1 MKSTIIKILK
11 NVVPLLIG
19 VILIWYSYHRSTPEQ
34 IDTTIAYMKQAS
46 PWLIS
51 LSILFGLLSHFS
63 RAWRWKYIFQP
74 LGYKPRFIN
83 SLLTVL
89 SAYFINL
96 GIPRAGE
103 VSRAASISTYENIPF
118 NQSFGTIVAE
128 RVIDLLVL
136 FSLIAFV
143 LLFQTDELIK
153 FVFKEDFSFIK
164 LAVVFGLL
172 FLTAAVAFFILKK
185 SKLTVVVK
193 LKNFA
198 QGVWEG
204 FWSLK
209 KMNRKGAFLAHTFFI
224 WGMYVL
230 MFYVVALSIP
240 ETAKLP
246 LIAILTAFVVGGLS
260 MSTTNGGI
268 GVYPIAIQQIL
279 LLYDVPPESG
289 LAFGWIIW
297 IAQTVLVIT
306 TGFLSLLLLPI
317 VNRK

>member
-1 MKSTIIKILK
+1 M
-11 NVVPLLIG
+11 PLLIG
-19 VILIWYSYHRSTPEQ
+19 VLLIWYSYHRSTPEQ

-46 PWLIS
+46 PGLIF
-51 LSILFGLLSHFS
+51 LSILFGILSHLS
-63 RAWRWKYIFQP
+63 RAWRWQYVFEP
-74 LGYKPRFIN
+74 LGYKPRYIN
-83 SLLTVL
+83 SVLTVL
-89 SAYFINL
+89 AAYFINL

-103 VSRAASISTYENIPF
+103 VSRAASISTYEKIPF

-128 RVIDLLVL
+128 RVVDLLVL
-136 FSLIAFV
+136 FSMIAFV

-153 FVFKEDFSFIK
+153 FVFKEDFSLVK
-164 LAVVFGLL
+164 LLIVFGLL
-172 FLTAAVAFFILKK
+172 LLAAGIGFLILKK
-185 SKLTVVVK
+185 SKLPIIVK

-204 FWSLK
+204 FWGLK
-209 KMNRKGAFLAHTFFI
+209 NMNHKGAFLFHTLFI
-224 WGMYVL
+224 WAMYVL

-306 TGFLSLLLLPI
+306 TGFLSLVLLPI

>member
-1 MKSTIIKILK
+1 
-11 NVVPLLIG
+11 
-19 VILIWYSYHRSTPEQ
+19 
-34 IDTTIAYMKQAS
+34 MKQVS
-46 PWLIS
+46 PWLIF
-51 LSILFGLLSHFS
+51 LSILFGILSHLS

-74 LGYKPRFIN
+74 LGYKPRYIN

-103 VSRAASISTYENIPF
+103 VSRAASISTYEKIPF
-118 NQSFGTIVAE
+118 DQSFGTIVAE

-143 LLFQTDELIK
+143 LFFQTDELIK
-153 FVFKEDFSFIK
+153 FVFKEDFSFTK
-164 LAVVFGLL
+164 LLAVFALL
-172 FLTAAVAFFILKK
+172 FAAAVMGFLILKK
-185 SKLTVVVK
+185 SKLPVAVK
-193 LKNFA
+193 LKKFS

-209 KMNRKGAFLAHTFFI
+209 KMSRKGAFLVHTLFI

-268 GVYPIAIQQIL
+268 GIYPIAIQQIL

-306 TGFLSLLLLPI
+306 TGFLSLVLLPI

>member
-1 MKSTIIKILK
+1 
-11 NVVPLLIG
+11 
-19 VILIWYSYHRSTPEQ
+19 
-34 IDTTIAYMKQAS
+34 MKQAS
-46 PWLIS
+46 PGLIF
-51 LSILFGLLSHFS
+51 LSILFGILSHLS

-74 LGYKPRFIN
+74 LGYKPRYIN
-83 SLLTVL
+83 SVLTVL

-103 VSRAASISTYENIPF
+103 VSRAASISSYEKIPF
-118 NQSFGTIVAE
+118 DQSFGTIVAE
-128 RVIDLLVL
+128 RVVDLLVL

-153 FVFKEDFSFIK
+153 FVFKEDFSITK
-164 LAVVFGLL
+164 LLAVFALL
-172 FLTAAVAFFILKK
+172 FLAAGIGFLILKK
-185 SKLTVVVK
+185 SKLPIFIK
-193 LKNFA
+193 LKKFA

-204 FWSLK
+204 VWSLK
-209 KMNRKGAFLAHTFFI
+209 KMNQKGAFLVHTLFI
-224 WGMYVL
+224 WAMYVL

-240 ETAKLP
+240 ETAKLS

-306 TGFLSLLLLPI
+306 TGFLSLMLLPI

>member
-1 MKSTIIKILK
+1 M
-11 NVVPLLIG
+11 LIG
-19 VILIWYSYHRSTPEQ
+19 VFLIWYSYHRSTPEQ
-34 IDTTIAYMKQAS
+34 IDTTVAYMEQAS
-46 PWLIS
+46 PGLIF
-51 LSILFGLLSHFS
+51 LSVLFGFLSHLS
-63 RAWRWKYIFQP
+63 RAWRWKYVFGP
-74 LGYKPRFIN
+74 LGYKPRYIN
-83 SLLTVL
+83 SVLTVL
-89 SAYFINL
+89 SAYLINL

-103 VSRAASISTYENIPF
+103 VSRAASISSYENIPF

-128 RVIDLLVL
+128 RVVDLLVL

-153 FVFKEDFSFIK
+153 FVFKDDFSVTK
-164 LAVVFGLL
+164 LLAVFALL
-172 FLTAAVAFFILKK
+172 FLAAGIAYLILKK
-185 SKLTVVVK
+185 SKLPIFIK
-193 LKNFA
+193 LKKFA

-209 KMNRKGAFLAHTFFI
+209 SMDRKGAFFAHTLFI

-297 IAQTVLVIT
+297 IAQTVLVVT
-306 TGFLSLLLLPI
+306 AGFLSLVLLPV

>member
-1 MKSTIIKILK
+1 
-11 NVVPLLIG
+11 
-19 VILIWYSYHRSTPEQ
+19 
-34 IDTTIAYMKQAS
+34 MKQAS
-46 PWLIS
+46 PGLIF
-51 LSILFGLLSHFS
+51 LSILFGILSHLS

-74 LGYKPRFIN
+74 LGYKPRYIN
-83 SLLTVL
+83 SVLTVL

-103 VSRAASISTYENIPF
+103 VSRAASISSYEKIPF
-118 NQSFGTIVAE
+118 DQSFGTIVAE
-128 RVIDLLVL
+128 RVVDLLVL

-153 FVFKEDFSFIK
+153 FVFKEDFSITK
-164 LAVVFGLL
+164 LLAVFALL
-172 FLTAAVAFFILKK
+172 FLVAGIGFLILKK
-185 SKLTVVVK
+185 SKLPIFIK
-193 LKNFA
+193 LKKFV

-204 FWSLK
+204 VWSLK
-209 KMNRKGAFLAHTFFI
+209 KMNQKGAFLVHTLFI
-224 WGMYVL
+224 WAMYVL

-240 ETAKLP
+240 ETAKLSV
-246 LIAILTAFVVGGLS
+246 IAILTAFVVGGLS

-306 TGFLSLLLLPI
+306 TGFLSLVLLPI

>member
-1 MKSTIIKILK
+1 
-11 NVVPLLIG
+11 
-19 VILIWYSYHRSTPEQ
+19 
-34 IDTTIAYMKQAS
+34 MKQAS
-46 PWLIS
+46 PGLIF
-51 LSILFGLLSHFS
+51 LSVLFGFLSHLS
-63 RAWRWKYIFQP
+63 RAWRWKYVFEP
-74 LGYKPRFIN
+74 LGYKPRYIN
-83 SLLTVL
+83 SVLTVL
-89 SAYFINL
+89 SAYLINL

-103 VSRAASISTYENIPF
+103 VSRAASISSYENIPF

-128 RVIDLLVL
+128 RVVDLLVL

-143 LLFQTDELIK
+143 LLFQTGELIK
-153 FVFKEDFSFIK
+153 FVFKDDFSVTK
-164 LAVVFGLL
+164 LLAVFALL
-172 FLTAAVAFFILKK
+172 SLAAGIAYLILKK
-185 SKLTVVVK
+185 SKLSVFIK
-193 LKNFA
+193 LKKFA

-209 KMNRKGAFLAHTFFI
+209 NMAHKGAFFAHTLFI
-224 WGMYVL
+224 WAMYVL

-240 ETAKLP
+240 ETSHLP
-246 LIAILTAFVVGGLS
+246 LIALLTAFVVGGLS

-297 IAQTVLVIT
+297 IAQTVLVVT
-306 TGFLSLLLLPI
+306 TGFLSLVLLPV